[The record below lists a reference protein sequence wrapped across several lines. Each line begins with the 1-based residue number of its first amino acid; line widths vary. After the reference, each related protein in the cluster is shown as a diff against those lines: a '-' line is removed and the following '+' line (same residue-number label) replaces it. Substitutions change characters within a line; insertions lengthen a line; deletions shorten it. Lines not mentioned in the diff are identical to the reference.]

1 MKDNSQSQI
10 ALAIPFHS
18 IRNITSPEDTQ
29 NRRIVYAGQLPIKS
43 ILDLPTHENVRGYLV
58 EAEGKQRRVKTQVHR
73 AIEETLKER
82 PDSFSVLN
90 GGVVIVA
97 RDSEIDEKQ
106 KLLKLSNP
114 SIINGS
120 QTQGVVRDFLLA
132 RASDSA
138 AADIHIKFELIVTVD
153 DELIADISISRNFQN
168 DVRNLSIAGRKGQ
181 LDELEESLQKQL
193 PDIRLQKS
201 ETQLPADGNGYLETE
216 KLLQVIAALLPK
228 ELWWKQA
235 EYNKTYTYHAKAV
248 CLKDFQEIYK
258 RAKDTNDPDH
268 GKFQDVYHFYLDVSA
283 QAWRLYD
290 RWKRHQGFTGT
301 GLRSI
306 EREGREV
313 VDVPDGIIFPI
324 IASLAEFAVRT
335 KSGWKISAPEQLD
348 DSELIRS
355 AKSAYMEIAKS
366 KPEIMGKTKACY
378 SALQQI
384 TSIYKKL
391 LQND

>member
-1 MKDNSQSQI
+1 MKDKSQSRSVF
-10 ALAIPFHS
+10 AIPFHS
-18 IRNITSPEDTQ
+18 IRNITSPEDNQ
-29 NRRIVYAGQLPIKS
+29 NGRSVYAGQLPIKS

-82 PDSFSVLN
+82 PDNFSVLN
-90 GGVVIVA
+90 GGIVVVA

-106 KLLKLSNP
+106 KLLKLNDP

-120 QTQGVVRDFLLA
+120 QTQGVIKDFLA
-132 RASDSA
+132 HASDLTI
-138 AADIHIKFELIVTVD
+138 ADIHIKFELIVTADNDLV
-153 DELIADISISRNFQN
+153 ADISISRNFQN

-181 LDELEESLQKQL
+181 LDELEESLRKQL
-193 PDIRLQKS
+193 PGFRLQKS
-201 ETQLPADGNGYLETE
+201 ETQLPADDNDYLETE

-258 RAKDTNDPDH
+258 RAKDPNDPDH
-268 GKFQDVYHFYLDVSA
+268 RKFQDVYNFYLDVSA
-283 QAWRLYD
+283 QAWHVYD

-324 IASLAEFAVRT
+324 IASLAEFAVKT
-335 KSGWKISAPEQLD
+335 KSGWEISAPALLD